1 MPKTT
6 SPAAIGRDG
15 AQYRMQYI
23 SSRLNDM
30 YCRGAGGQAKSFSAN
45 VYWGGN
51 GMKGVGRLFNTS
63 LDHLAIC
70 IEPITICI
78 EPLAICIDGFEA
90 NYANRLFFRQFL
102 FLRALIIAWKSLN
115 VAIPCSANW
124 LL

>member
-1 MPKTT
+1 
-6 SPAAIGRDG
+6 
-15 AQYRMQYI
+15 
-23 SSRLNDM
+23 M
-30 YCRGAGGQAKSFSAN
+30 YCRGAGGQSKSFSAN

-78 EPLAICIDGFEA
+78 EPLAICIGPLAICIEALAICIDPLAICIDGFEA